1 MKIYQDITN
10 LVGNTPLVR
19 INRLNPNKNVEVIA
33 KLEFFGPTHSVK
45 DRIAVSM
52 VEDAEAKGI
61 LQPDSVLIEATSGNT
76 GIALANVAAARGYKS
91 LIIMPESVSTE
102 RKLLMRALGA
112 ELILTPAVGG
122 MSAAMEK
129 AIQLRQQ
136 NNRYWLADQF
146 NNPSNP
152 EIHRLTTG
160 VEIWRDTEG
169 RVDLLVAGVGTGGTI
184 TGAGEFLRAHN
195 PDLQIIAVEP
205 SASPVLSG
213 GKSGLHPLQG
223 LGAGFI
229 PSVLK
234 QALIN
239 EIIQVNAED
248 AFTTAR
254 SLAVLE
260 GIPGGISSGA
270 AVWAALQVA
279 QRPENNGKRI
289 IVIVPSFA
297 ERYLSTALYTN
308 IREELNGKS

>member
-1 MKIYQDITN
+1 MTIYQDITN

-19 INRLNPNKNVEVIA
+19 INRLNPKKNVEVVA

-61 LQPDSVLIEATSGNT
+61 LNPDSVLIEATSGNT

-112 ELILTPAVGG
+112 ELILTPAAGG

-160 VEIWRDTEG
+160 SEIWRDTEG
-169 RVDLLVAGVGTGGTI
+169 RVDLLVAGIGTGGTI

-213 GKSGLHPLQG
+213 GKSGPHLLQG

-234 QALIN
+234 QELIN

-270 AVWAALQVA
+270 AAWAALQVA

-297 ERYLSTALYTN
+297 ERYLSTALYAN
-308 IREELNGKS
+308 LREELNGKS

>member
-1 MKIYQDITN
+1 MTIYQDITN

-19 INRLNPNKNVEVIA
+19 INRLNPKKNVEVVA

-45 DRIAVSM
+45 DRIAVSL

-61 LQPDSVLIEATSGNT
+61 LNPDSVLIEATSGNT

-112 ELILTPAVGG
+112 ELILTPAAGG

-160 VEIWRDTEG
+160 AEIWRDTEG

-213 GKSGLHPLQG
+213 GKSGPHLLQG

-234 QALIN
+234 QELIN

-270 AVWAALQVA
+270 AAWAALQVA

-297 ERYLSTALYTN
+297 ERYLSTALYAN
-308 IREELNGKS
+308 LREELNGKS

>member
-1 MKIYQDITN
+1 MTIYQDITN

-19 INRLNPNKNVEVIA
+19 INRLNPKKNVEVVA

-45 DRIAVSM
+45 DRIAVSL

-61 LQPDSVLIEATSGNT
+61 LNPDSVLIEATSGNT

-112 ELILTPAVGG
+112 ELILTPAAGG

-136 NNRYWLADQF
+136 NNRYWLADRF

-160 VEIWRDTEG
+160 SEIWRDTEG

-213 GKSGLHPLQG
+213 GKSGPHLLQG

-234 QALIN
+234 QELIN

-279 QRPENNGKRI
+279 QRPENNRKRI

-297 ERYLSTALYTN
+297 ERYLSTALYAN
-308 IREELNGKS
+308 LREELNGKS